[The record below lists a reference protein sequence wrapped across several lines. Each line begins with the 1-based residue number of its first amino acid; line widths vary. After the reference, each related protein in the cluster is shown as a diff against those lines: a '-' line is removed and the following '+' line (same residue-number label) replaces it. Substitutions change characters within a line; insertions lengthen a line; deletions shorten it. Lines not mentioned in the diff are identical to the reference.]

1 MRRILVLLFL
11 SLPALAQPD
20 ARAILHRAL
29 DTLRG
34 PALEAELVL
43 EVKRPGRTTR
53 YRLFLYTDGK
63 NRALVRVL
71 APARMAGQ
79 GYLMLENR
87 ILLFDPR
94 FRRVLELPPS
104 GKSQRFLGSDLAFE
118 DLAGRSLETDY
129 AVELASE
136 DAARLTLALTP
147 RPEAPTPYGRL
158 VLVLEKPGL
167 VPLELTFFDQRGTP
181 VKRARF
187 TGKKPLRGGKYL
199 ITEGLVEDLLH
210 PGWQTAFRYEKVTVL
225 KAPDPACFTLR
236 ALEEGCP

>member
-11 SLPALAQPD
+11 SLPALAQSDP
-20 ARAILHRAL
+20 RAILHRAL

-34 PALEAELVL
+34 PALKAELVL

-129 AVELASE
+129 AVELAGE
-136 DAARLTLALTP
+136 GEAGGVLAGELD
-147 RPEAPTPYGRL
+147 RVVGLEAPP
-158 VLVLEKPGL
+158 
-167 VPLELTFFDQRGTP
+167 
-181 VKRARF
+181 
-187 TGKKPLRGGKYL
+187 
-199 ITEGLVEDLLH
+199 
-210 PGWQTAFRYEKVTVL
+210 
-225 KAPDPACFTLR
+225 
-236 ALEEGCP
+236 